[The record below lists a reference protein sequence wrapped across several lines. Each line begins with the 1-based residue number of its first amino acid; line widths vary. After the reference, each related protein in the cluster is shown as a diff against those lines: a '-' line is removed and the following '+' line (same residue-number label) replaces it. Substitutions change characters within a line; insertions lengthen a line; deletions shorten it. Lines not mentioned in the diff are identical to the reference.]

1 MALGQAMQGQQQG
14 GGVAAAG
21 AAGGGEA
28 TAAAA
33 AAAAGGTK
41 AILATASRTERGQRL
56 RAVNWV
62 KQVRNELTS
71 AEFAL
76 NLNGATRGSS
86 TGGGGGTP
94 PAINGQSTGP
104 RAPSASA
111 APATPGSKSE
121 IDFET
126 IAERLEA
133 SLRALQAGRPLSLL
147 EAVSPDELREITA
160 RLKVNLTKIKKIT
173 QAEGRSRDGTGG
185 GDSAGARSAGEA
197 GGEEGSS
204 WRDAGGILGEMK
216 EGINVNLKDVKVP
229 EFDLFVRDD
238 GTVDWDGAIQSGREV
253 ARFGQELW
261 DRINGQNPDDEGGL
275 AAGGSPGGGD
285 KNTKEIPEDSAVMLE
300 LRAIGEELEGRQEQ
314 LQRELDALK
323 AEARAQEATWKTLER
338 RKASRRI
345 RTKQERLDNATKQ
358 LQLHNIDVDMERI
371 CYNIEQEIR
380 ESTPSSLSEY
390 RLLVAEFGLLDAQ
403 LANLTK
409 LVAELTGG
417 ETEYGVD
424 GLVVDEDELE
434 VWWVYRSVP

>member
-1 MALGQAMQGQQQG
+1 MALGQAMQGQRG
-14 GGVAAAG
+14 GGVGA
-21 AAGGGEA
+21 AAGGGTGAGE
-28 TAAAA
+28 
-33 AAAAGGTK
+33 AAGGTN
-41 AILATASRTERGQRL
+41 AMLATANRTERGQRL

-76 NLNGATRGSS
+76 NLNGATRGMS
-86 TGGGGGTP
+86 TGGDGGGGGGGGTP
-94 PAINGQSTGP
+94 PGINGQSTSPG
-104 RAPSASA
+104 APSSSA
-111 APATPGSKSE
+111 APAGATATPGTKSE

-147 EAVSPDELREITA
+147 EAISPDELREITA
-160 RLKVNLTKIKKIT
+160 RLKANLTKIKKIT

-185 GDSAGARSAGEA
+185 DSAGARSAGEV

-204 WRDAGGILGEMK
+204 WRDAGGILGEMT
-216 EGINVNLKDVKVP
+216 EGINVNLKEVKVP
-229 EFDLFVRDD
+229 EFNLFVRDD

-261 DRINGQNPDDEGGL
+261 DRINGQNPDEEGGL
-275 AAGGSPGGGD
+275 AAGGSHGGGD
-285 KNTKEIPEDSAVMLE
+285 KNTKKIPEDSAVMLE

-338 RKASRRI
+338 RKAIRRI
-345 RTKQERLDNATKQ
+345 RSKQEQLDNATKQ

-371 CYNIEQEIR
+371 CYNIEQ
-380 ESTPSSLSEY
+380 
-390 RLLVAEFGLLDAQ
+390 
-403 LANLTK
+403 
-409 LVAELTGG
+409 
-417 ETEYGVD
+417 
-424 GLVVDEDELE
+424 
-434 VWWVYRSVP
+434 

>member
-1 MALGQAMQGQQQG
+1 MALGQAMQGQQG
-14 GGVAAAG
+14 GGVAAA
-21 AAGGGEA
+21 AGGGTGA
-28 TAAAA
+28 GD
-33 AAAAGGTK
+33 AAGGTN
-41 AILATASRTERGQRL
+41 AILTTANRTERGQRL
-56 RAVNWV
+56 RAVTWV

-76 NLNGATRGSS
+76 NLNGATRGMS
-86 TGGGGGTP
+86 TGGGDGGGGGGGGGTP
-94 PAINGQSTGP
+94 PSINGQSTSPG
-104 RAPSASA
+104 APSSSA
-111 APATPGSKSE
+111 APAGATATPGSKSE

-133 SLRALQAGRPLSLL
+133 SLRALQEGRPLSLL
-147 EAVSPDELREITA
+147 EAISPDELREITA
-160 RLKVNLTKIKKIT
+160 RLKANLTKIKKIT

-185 GDSAGARSAGEA
+185 DSAGARSAGEV

-204 WRDAGGILGEMK
+204 WRGSGGILGEMT

-229 EFDLFVRDD
+229 EFNLFVRDD

-261 DRINGQNPDDEGGL
+261 DRINGQNPDEEGGL
-275 AAGGSPGGGD
+275 APGGSHGGGD

-338 RKASRRI
+338 RQAIRRI
-345 RTKQERLDNATKQ
+345 RSKQEQLDNATKQ

-371 CYNIEQEIR
+371 CYNIEQ
-380 ESTPSSLSEY
+380 
-390 RLLVAEFGLLDAQ
+390 
-403 LANLTK
+403 
-409 LVAELTGG
+409 
-417 ETEYGVD
+417 
-424 GLVVDEDELE
+424 
-434 VWWVYRSVP
+434 